1 MKTPFPLI
9 VISVTILISCQ
20 QQSNEPPSQEEVIT
34 EFKKQFNQ
42 FYETYAA
49 ADISFVDAFTED
61 AISMDTNGELMT
73 GRDAYRDAMVQMFS
87 TYEIDLLNYTDPGIV
102 YSADQIV
109 SYNDY
114 EELFIHKESGDTTH
128 VHGTWLG
135 IWQKENGEWK
145 VKMNTFHTKAN

>member
-1 MKTPFPLI
+1 M
-9 VISVTILISCQ
+9 ILISCQ
-20 QQSNEPPSQEEVIT
+20 QPNDSPSQEEVIT
-34 EFKKQFNQ
+34 EFKEQFNQ

-73 GRDAYRDAMVQMFS
+73 GRDAYREAMIGMFD
-87 TYEIDLLNYTDPGIV
+87 TYDIDLLNYTEPGII
-102 YSADQIV
+102 YSPNQIV

-135 IWQKENGEWK
+135 IWQKENEDWK
-145 VKMNTFHTKAN
+145 VKLSTFHTKDD